1 MFLELCTWL
10 DEYVIGGEIF
20 MKHNK
25 KIKMTFNVTPEV
37 RRLIKNFVEEL
48 GYKSESAFCNEAI
61 EEYLSKLQYDSI
73 GTYMNKLLV
82 QAVDCT
88 IERHSDRL
96 VDMLFKLAVSI
107 EKQNLIASGEY
118 DDYYESYIEEVATE
132 NVQKRHGRL

>member
-1 MFLELCTWL
+1 
-10 DEYVIGGEIF
+10 
-20 MKHNK
+20 MKKNK
-25 KIKMTFNVTPEV
+25 KVKMTFNVPIEV
-37 RRLIKNFVEEL
+37 QRQIKNYVEDL
-48 GYKSESAFCNEAI
+48 GYKSESAFCCEAI

-88 IERHSDRL
+88 IAGHADRM
-96 VDMLFKLAVSI
+96 VDMLYKLAVSI

-118 DDYYESYIEEVATE
+118 DDCYEEYIEQIAIE

>member
-1 MFLELCTWL
+1 MA
-10 DEYVIGGEIF
+10 DEYVIGGEFF

-25 KIKMTFNVTPEV
+25 KIKMTFNVIPEV

-107 EKQNLIASGEY
+107 EKQNLINSGEY
-118 DDYYESYIEEVATE
+118 DDYYEEYIEEVATE